1 MTGIDG
7 TGIDGTGTDG
17 TGTDGQVT
25 SEDAVRAPLTLELL
39 ADLHAGVFDE
49 RVAAQLHRRAA
60 ADSRAREVLAALD
73 ATVADLSAL
82 PQQRIPAIPDAVAA
96 RLDAAVAAEMQR
108 AVPPSA
114 APPPPVADL
123 PARRSRRTGW
133 VGLAILGAAAVA
145 TGVVALSGLQLETTG
160 TPQANDV
167 LGSAT
172 GVRSPEPLTLSRTNL
187 GGALDQALKAR
198 DYGPLAQPQLL
209 RNCLAA
215 NGVSGG
221 GEPLG
226 ALEVTLDGRPG
237 VLLVLPTGRIAQVR
251 LLVVG
256 PNCGPDDP
264 SHLADYVVGR

>member
-1 MTGIDG
+1 MTGM
-7 TGIDGTGTDG
+7 DGTGTDG
-17 TGTDGQVT
+17 TGTDGQIA
-25 SEDAVRAPLTLELL
+25 SEDPARVPLTLELL

-49 RVAAQLHRRAA
+49 RVAVQLHRRAA
-60 ADSRAREVLAALD
+60 ADARAREILAALD

-82 PQQRIPAIPDAVAA
+82 PQQRTPPIPDAVAT
-96 RLDAAVAAEMQR
+96 RLDGAVAAELQR
-108 AVPPSA
+108 AAPPPA
-114 APPPPVADL
+114 APPPPVDDL
-123 PARRSRRTGW
+123 SARRSRRTGRAGW
-133 VGLAILGAAAVA
+133 AGLAILAAAAAA

-160 TPQANDV
+160 TPQANDA

-172 GVRSPEPLTLSRTNL
+172 GVRSPEPLTLTRTNL
-187 GGALDQALKAR
+187 GGAVDQALKAR

-215 NGVSGG
+215 NGVPGG

-256 PNCGPDDP
+256 PDCGPDDP
-264 SHLADYVVGR
+264 SHMADYVVGR

>member
-1 MTGIDG
+1 MSGTHGSGTNG
-7 TGIDGTGTDG
+7 TGIEGTGPEDRL
-17 TGTDGQVT
+17 T
-25 SEDAVRAPLTLELL
+25 SEDPAQAPLTLQLL

-60 ADSRAREVLAALD
+60 ADSRAREILAALD
-73 ATVADLSAL
+73 ATVADLNAL
-82 PQQRIPAIPDAVAA
+82 PQQHTPPIPDAVAA

-108 AVPPSA
+108 APTP
-114 APPPPVADL
+114 APADL
-123 PARRSRRTGW
+123 SARRSRRTGRAGW
-133 VGLAILGAAAVA
+133 AGLAILAAAAA
-145 TGVVALSGLQLETTG
+145 TGVVALSGLRLETAG
-160 TPQANDV
+160 TPQANDA

-172 GVRSPEPLTLSRTNL
+172 GVRSPEPFTLTRTNL

-221 GEPLG
+221 GQPLG

-256 PNCGPDDP
+256 PDCGPDDP
-264 SHLADYVVGR
+264 AHLADYVVGR